1 MPKISINTINDRFIK
16 TLEVPQNTVHKIYW
30 DGKTTGFGVRI
41 TKSGKIS
48 FVLRYIIN
56 GRERKYTIG
65 GYPTHSAL
73 SARETAIK
81 LKGEV
86 AKGFDPLEKRITD
99 YNAYTLNE
107 LIEEYLQKM
116 QGKLRENTIK
126 MYKIFTNKNIKSNI
140 GKCKINTIRKREV
153 EILHHNLNETP
164 SLANRLLIML
174 SSVFS
179 YAINHGFITQNPCIG
194 IKKYTEEKRERYLAK
209 SEIED
214 ILSALNTSPYIM
226 EVNAI
231 KLLLLTGS
239 RKSEVLQAKWEQF
252 NFDEKIWLK
261 PSAST
266 KQKKASLIPLNSFAI
281 EILLEMK
288 TNIKNLKECINEEII
303 STAEHLFWN
312 TKTKKPLGDI
322 KRFWATLC
330 KTAGIENLHMHD
342 LRHTFASILA
352 NNGIDLHQT
361 GKLLGHS
368 NSRTT
373 ERYSHLHNNTLR
385 NASELVGG
393 VVMGSLSPKI

>member
-1 MPKISINTINDRFIK
+1 MPKISDISINDRFVK
-16 TLEVPQNTVHKIYW
+16 ALEVPTNAPHKIYW

-41 TKSGKIS
+41 TQSGAVS
-48 FVLRYIIN
+48 FVLRYVLN

-65 GYPTHSAL
+65 NYPTHSAL

-81 LKGEV
+81 LKGEI
-86 AKGFDPLEKRITD
+86 AKGFDPLEERITD

-107 LIEEYLQKM
+107 LVVEYITKM
-116 QGKLRENTIK
+116 KGKLRENTLL
-126 MYKIFTNKNIKSNI
+126 MYKKIHKKHIMEKL
-140 GKCKINTIRKREV
+140 GKQKVNTLKRREIEV
-153 EILHHNLNETP
+153 LQNTLNETP
-164 SLANRLLIML
+164 YIANRLLAML
-174 SSVFS
+174 SVILG
-179 YAINHGFITQNPCIG
+179 YAINHGMITQNPCIG

-209 SEIED
+209 QEIEG
-214 ILSALNTSPYIM
+214 ILTALNSSPYLM
-226 EVNAI
+226 EANAI

-261 PSAST
+261 PSTST
-266 KQKKASLIPLNSFAI
+266 KQKKVSLIPLNSFAI
-281 EILLEMK
+281 KILLEMK
-288 TNIKNLKECINEEII
+288 ASIKNSKECVNDEII
-303 STAEHLFWN
+303 STSQHLFWN

-393 VVMGSLSPKI
+393 VVMGNK